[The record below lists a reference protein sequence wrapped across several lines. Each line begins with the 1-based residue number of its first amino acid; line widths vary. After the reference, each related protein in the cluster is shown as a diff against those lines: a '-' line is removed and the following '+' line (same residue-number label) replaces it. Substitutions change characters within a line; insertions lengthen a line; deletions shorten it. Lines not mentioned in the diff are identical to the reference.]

1 MMRYCVAVL
10 SAFLLASNLAACSV
24 VMPLPSMFGR
34 SDTTGTI
41 KPTKVADARPLV
53 LPSSSAAGEIDAA
66 SSFGEAFEANDWIAA
81 QPALSQ
87 ALALPP
93 HLQAS
98 VPWYDPKTGASGTF
112 KQQATTLSSEIGDC
126 RDFSAS
132 IDGADGEHDLLG
144 RACRDAQGSWRAREM
159 LPSTPT

>member
-1 MMRYCVAVL
+1 MRYCVALL

-34 SDTTGTI
+34 SDVTGTI
-41 KPTKVADARPLV
+41 KPTKVADTQPIV
-53 LPSSSAAGEIDAA
+53 LPSSSAAGAIDPK
-66 SSFGEAFEANDWIAA
+66 STFGEALDANDWIAA

-98 VPWYDPKTGASGTF
+98 VPWYDPITGASGTF
-112 KQQATTLSSEIGDC
+112 KQQATTLSSEVGEC
-126 RDFSAS
+126 RDFAAS
-132 IDGADGEHDLLG
+132 INASDGEHDLLG
-144 RACRDAQGSWRAREM
+144 RACRDAHGSWSAKEI
-159 LPSTPT
+159 LPASPT

>member
-1 MMRYCVAVL
+1 MRYCVTVL

-34 SDTTGTI
+34 SDVTGSI
-41 KPTKVADARPLV
+41 KPTKVTDAQPLV
-53 LPSSSAAGEIDAA
+53 LPSSSAAGDIDPQ
-66 SSFGEAFEANDWIAA
+66 STFGVAFDSNDWASA

-112 KQQATTLSSEIGDC
+112 KQQATTLAADIGDC
-126 RDFSAS
+126 RDFAAS
-132 IDGADGEHDLLG
+132 INGADGEHDLLG
-144 RACRDAQGSWRAREM
+144 RACRDAHGSWSAKEI
-159 LPSTPT
+159 LPASPA